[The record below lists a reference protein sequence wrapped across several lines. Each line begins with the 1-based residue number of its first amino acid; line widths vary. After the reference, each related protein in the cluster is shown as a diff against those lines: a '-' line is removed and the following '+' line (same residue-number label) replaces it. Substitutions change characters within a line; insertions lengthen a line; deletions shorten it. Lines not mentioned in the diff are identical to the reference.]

1 MTKWKDEI
9 DRYIGEEQKFTPE
22 LRAKIL
28 RKASKRSI
36 DWRYGLTV
44 VSFCIVVFILFLMG
58 PIQVEPPVQ
67 TATPLEKLIE
77 ETTVEEFF
85 ISSKYSDAQQ
95 FFARDSSR
103 FKDVHAFKNEED
115 ALAMNR
121 LLHDLKLAERPS
133 NNGFNRDVLIVMAN
147 GEHLKL
153 KIYKSGGWFAVQDV
167 RTKLFYK
174 LEDTSAVNYS
184 RWNQK
189 VEEAGLSF
197 GELAMV
203 GGAILMISYIL
214 KLVLNLPKSRQKQP
228 KTVSWKGSLVYIT
241 VFVSMHY
248 YNNYLQE
255 HEYVVY
261 QDLQFIVYA
270 LGFIIVIP
278 LMEDKDKPRNEQ
290 IYDWIMSASI
300 LLFLWILFFYG

>member
-22 LRAKIL
+22 MRAKIL
-28 RKASKRSI
+28 HKASKRSI
-36 DWRYGLTV
+36 DWRYGLTAIL
-44 VSFCIVVFILFLMG
+44 FCIVVFILFLIG
-58 PIQVEPPVQ
+58 PTQVEPPVQ
-67 TATPLEKLIE
+67 TATPLERLIE

-85 ISSKYSDAQQ
+85 ISSQYSEPDQ

-103 FKDVHAFKNEED
+103 YRGVNAFKEEED
-115 ALAMNR
+115 ALDMNR
-121 LLHDLKLAERPS
+121 LLHDLKLVERPY
-133 NNGFNRDVLIVMAN
+133 NNGFEKDVLIVMSN

-197 GELAMV
+197 GELATI
-203 GGAILMISYIL
+203 GGAIIILSYIL
-214 KLVLNLPKSRQKQP
+214 KLALKLPKTKQKPQ
-228 KTVSWKGSLVYIT
+228 KTVSWKGSLVYLA
-241 VFVSMHY
+241 VFFSMHY
-248 YNNYLQE
+248 YTNYLQE

-270 LGFIIVIP
+270 LGFIVVMP
-278 LMEDKDKPRNEQ
+278 LMEDKDKPKKEQ
-290 IYDWIMSASI
+290 IYDWIMTSI
-300 LLFLWILFFYG
+300 FLLFLWILFFYG

>member
-9 DRYIGEEQKFTPE
+9 DRYIGEGQKFTPE
-22 LRAKIL
+22 MRAKIL
-28 RKASKRSI
+28 HKASKRSI
-36 DWRYGLTV
+36 DWRYRLIAI
-44 VSFCIVVFILFLMG
+44 SFCIVVFTLFLIG
-58 PIQVEPPVQ
+58 PTQVEPPVQ
-67 TATPLEKLIE
+67 RATPLERLIE
-77 ETTVEEFF
+77 ESTVEEFF
-85 ISSKYSDAQQ
+85 ISSKYSEPEQ

-103 FKDVHAFKNEED
+103 YWGVHAFKKDED
-115 ALAMNR
+115 ALDMNR
-121 LLHDLKLAERPS
+121 LLHDIKLVERPY
-133 NNGFNRDVLIVMAN
+133 NNGFEKDVLIVMSN

-184 RWNQK
+184 KWNQK

-197 GELAMV
+197 GEFTII
-203 GGAILMISYIL
+203 GGAIIILSYIL
-214 KLVLNLPKSRQKQP
+214 RFALKLPKSKQKQQ
-228 KTVSWKGSLVYIT
+228 KTVSWKGSLVYLA

-270 LGFIIVIP
+270 LGMIVVMP
-278 LMEDKDKPRNEQ
+278 LMEDKDKPKNEQ
-290 IYDWIMSASI
+290 IYDWVMTATL
-300 LLFLWILFFYG
+300 LLFLWLLFFLG